1 MRKHGAFLMP
11 KIRDNSEIP
20 HQSRRSING
29 KTDTTDFVDIIDDGL
44 KNGGKFMAETT
55 TTPAVEQQTLLA
67 QKNVRTLSTHVI
79 C

>member
-1 MRKHGAFLMP
+1 MRKHGAFLMQ
-11 KIRDNSEIP
+11 KIRDISEICTISTEYKRKKR
-20 HQSRRSING
+20 HDG
-29 KTDTTDFVDIIDDGL
+29 FVDIIVDGL

-55 TTPAVEQQTLLA
+55 TTPVVEQQTLLA